1 MGSGYLMRW
10 ANSMACAECD
20 VCEVRARNISTR
32 KLLVLRFRRELS
44 ARTVRCLSAVRSKAN
59 KVNDNVQSQ
68 TRENT

>member
-32 KLLVLRFRRELS
+32 KLLVLRFRRGLYGAYSALS
-44 ARTVRCLSAVRSKAN
+44 KRSP
-59 KVNDNVQSQ
+59 VES
-68 TRENT
+68 